1 VRLSAGESGMVVTP
15 MLPELALYALSPT
28 ALAHH
33 RTGLAAKAVSLW
45 SRAFRCRADWAAH
58 EAACHAI
65 VARAIEGLA
74 PRRTVVVLGS
84 GLMRDVPLPLL
95 AQAFHR
101 VVLVDAVHLL
111 PVRLKARRYA
121 NVSLVTADLSGA
133 IAWLEGRAA
142 QRTNPLA
149 GRCDTV
155 DIDLVIS
162 ANLAS
167 QLGLGL
173 RDWVARKPVRR
184 DRLQADPD
192 DLPLLAAGWHL
203 DDLATLSA
211 PICLLSDLR
220 YEERPVGGAAGE
232 VWPLVPEAR
241 LPPPDA
247 GWEWLVAP
255 PGEESADHARIHHA
269 AGWHDLR
276 LAPKQKGRGEPRP

>member
-1 VRLSAGESGMVVTP
+1 MVATP

-28 ALAHH
+28 TLAHH

-45 SRAFRCRADWAAH
+45 SRAFRCRAAWAAH
-58 EAACHAI
+58 EAACHAVVTKA
-65 VARAIEGLA
+65 VAGLA
-74 PRRTVVVLGS
+74 QRRTVVVLGS
-84 GLMRDVPLPLL
+84 GLMRDVPLPML
-95 AQAFHR
+95 AQSFQH

-142 QRTNPLA
+142 HRTNPLA
-149 GRCDTV
+149 GLCDTALT
-155 DIDLVIS
+155 DLVVS

-173 RDWVARKPVRR
+173 RDWVARKPARQA
-184 DRLQADPD
+184 RLQADPD
-192 DLPLLAAGWHL
+192 DLPMLAAGWHL
-203 DDLATLSA
+203 DDLAALAA
-211 PICLLSDLR
+211 PVCLLSDLSF
-220 YEERPVGGAAGE
+220 EERPVTGVTGE
-232 VWPLVPEAR
+232 AWPLVPQER

-247 GWEWLVAP
+247 RWEWLVAP
-255 PGEESADHARIHHA
+255 AGEESPDHARIHHA

-276 LAPKQKGRGEPRP
+276 LAPTQKGRGEPRP